1 MGGMFSK
8 SATTAPT
15 KPEPPVAIPE
25 KGEGDVSQKRK
36 MIKAGRGGTI
46 LTGQLGAQNV
56 GRKTLGGIQR

>member
-1 MGGMFSK
+1 MGGMFSSPK
-8 SATTAPT
+8 VPEPP